1 MMEYSTWRKEKREI
15 AINTPRLFEMERTE
29 FNKIKKLARGASG
42 LIVDESQNSISISLY
57 DGDKLKKMVVV
68 MKCDS
73 YTKELSKVEGI
84 IKESES
90 IERSKNK
97 EK

>member
-1 MMEYSTWRKEKREI
+1 
-15 AINTPRLFEMERTE
+15 MERVE

-42 LIVDESQNSISISLY
+42 LIIDESQNSINISLY

-73 YTKELSKVEGI
+73 YKKALSKVESV
-84 IKESES
+84 IKESED
-90 IERSKNK
+90 IKK
-97 EK
+97 E

>member
-1 MMEYSTWRKEKREI
+1 
-15 AINTPRLFEMERTE
+15 MERTE

-42 LIVDESQNSISISLY
+42 LIVDELQNSISISLY
-57 DGDKLKKMVVV
+57 DGDKLKRMAVV

-73 YTKELSKVEGI
+73 YTKGLSKVKGI
-84 IKESES
+84 IKESEN